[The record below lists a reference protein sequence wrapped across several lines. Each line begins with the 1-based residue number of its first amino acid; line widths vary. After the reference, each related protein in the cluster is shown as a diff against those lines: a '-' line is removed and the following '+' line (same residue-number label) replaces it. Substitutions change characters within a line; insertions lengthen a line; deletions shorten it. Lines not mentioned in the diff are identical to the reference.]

1 MARRCLSVHEVHD
14 KMRRWTV
21 LVQVVEKSHVLT
33 SNGSPPIRFQRLVL
47 TDSEGTMVSAV
58 IYGNDIRYFA
68 NLLQPFKR
76 YYITGGTVKKQ
87 DAKYKVSDYQFSWV
101 LHNKTLVEE
110 YVEPN
115 PPMLPC
121 TFEFTKFE
129 DLFRFADTEN
139 VQNLQAV
146 VVTAFATKEQNN
158 GCTTRDF
165 IVVNEEKK
173 PMLLT
178 LWNEFEQNQGTQLA
192 NSIGNANVIIGMKL
206 KITTFNYLSLTTKP
220 GSGLLINPPSSEAN
234 ALKEWYNANKEEI
247 AELIQ
252 QMAYKDSS
260 KLLPPPS
267 ADDIISVANAF
278 NTLKDVKTAWITGKI
293 SLSPGQQKFWFEA
306 CENCQKAI
314 NVDVGWVMRCPSCK
328 EESKVVARTRVGIAV
343 DDGTGSI
350 NTVIFG
356 PDAEKLIPFTA
367 LQLWEAHTEE
377 LNFSAELSSAIRKHA
392 IVCFIRYYESDYQGQ
407 KEGKYNIV
415 KAYTTEESV
424 HIPMAITTAET
435 NEKIP
440 DIHATVLQ
448 PTTKNEFFSP
458 STKKVLDTIAE
469 SSAAANEV
477 LPTVTTAKRA
487 LVFGT
492 VPPGFGLNSAEANTP
507 TSLSTNAPGSPL
519 KRQRDNEL

>member
-33 SNGSPPIRFQRLVL
+33 SNGSPPIRFQLLVL

-87 DAKYKVSDYQFSWV
+87 DAKYKISDYHFSWV
-101 LHNKTLVEE
+101 IHNKTLVEE

-139 VQNLQAV
+139 VQSLQAIV
-146 VVTAFATKEQNN
+146 ITAFATKEQNN
-158 GCTTRDF
+158 GSTTRDF
-165 IVVNEEKK
+165 IVMNEEKK

-206 KITTFNYLSLTTKP
+206 KITTFNYLSLTTKL
-220 GSGLLINPPSSEAN
+220 GSGLLINPPTSEAN
-234 ALKEWYNANKEEI
+234 ALKEWYNANKEKEEI
-247 AELIQ
+247 GELIK

-260 KLLPPPS
+260 KLLPPS
-267 ADDIISVANAF
+267 STNEMISVANAL
-278 NTLKDVKTAWITGKI
+278 NTLKDVKTAWITGKT
-293 SLSPGQQKFWFEA
+293 SLTPGQQKFWFET

-328 EESKVVARTRVGIAV
+328 EESKVVAKTRIGITV

-356 PDAEKLIPFTA
+356 LDAEKFIPFTA
-367 LQLWEAHTEE
+367 LQFWEAHNEE
-377 LNFSAELSSAIRKHA
+377 LNFSTELASAIGKHS
-392 IVCFIRYYESDYQGQ
+392 IVCFIRYYEADYQGQ

-415 KAYTTEESV
+415 KAYTIEESV
-424 HIPMAITTAET
+424 HISMAITTAET

-440 DIHATVLQ
+440 DLHATVLQ
-448 PTTKNEFFSP
+448 SAKKNEFFSP
-458 STKKVLDTIAE
+458 STKKLLDTIAE
-469 SSAAANEV
+469 SSATANKV
-477 LPTVTTAKRA
+477 PPLVTTTKRT

-492 VPPGFGLNSAEANTP
+492 VPSEIGLNFAEANTSTLLP
-507 TSLSTNAPGSPL
+507 TNAPGSPL
-519 KRQRDNEL
+519 KK

>member
-87 DAKYKVSDYQFSWV
+87 DAKYKISDYHFSWV
-101 LHNKTLVEE
+101 IHNKTLVEE

-139 VQNLQAV
+139 VQSLQAIV
-146 VVTAFATKEQNN
+146 ITAFATKEQNN
-158 GCTTRDF
+158 GSTTRDF
-165 IVVNEEKK
+165 IVMNEEKK

-206 KITTFNYLSLTTKP
+206 KITTFNYLSLTTKL
-220 GSGLLINPPSSEAN
+220 GSGLLINPPTSEAN
-234 ALKEWYNANKEEI
+234 ALKEWTRI
-247 AELIQ
+247 G
-252 QMAYKDSS
+252 
-260 KLLPPPS
+260 
-267 ADDIISVANAF
+267 
-278 NTLKDVKTAWITGKI
+278 IT
-293 SLSPGQQKFWFEA
+293 
-306 CENCQKAI
+306 
-314 NVDVGWVMRCPSCK
+314 
-328 EESKVVARTRVGIAV
+328 V

-356 PDAEKLIPFTA
+356 LDAEKFIPFTA
-367 LQLWEAHTEE
+367 LQFWEAHNEE
-377 LNFSAELSSAIRKHA
+377 LNFSTELASAIGKHS
-392 IVCFIRYYESDYQGQ
+392 IVCFIRYYEADYQGQ

-415 KAYTTEESV
+415 KAYTIEESV
-424 HIPMAITTAET
+424 HISMAITTAET

-440 DIHATVLQ
+440 DLHATVLQ
-448 PTTKNEFFSP
+448 SAKKNEFFSP
-458 STKKVLDTIAE
+458 STKKLLDTIAE
-469 SSAAANEV
+469 SSATANKV
-477 LPTVTTAKRA
+477 PPLVTTTKRT

-492 VPPGFGLNSAEANTP
+492 VPSEIGLNFAEANTSTLLP
-507 TSLSTNAPGSPL
+507 TNAPGSPL
-519 KRQRDNEL
+519 KK